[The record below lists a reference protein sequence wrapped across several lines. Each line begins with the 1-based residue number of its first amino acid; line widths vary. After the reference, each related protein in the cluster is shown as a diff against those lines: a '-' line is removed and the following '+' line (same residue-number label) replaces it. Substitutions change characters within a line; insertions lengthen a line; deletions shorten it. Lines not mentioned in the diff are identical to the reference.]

1 MVTWWW
7 SGSGKSGPPPTTDPA
22 RSQLQVQVQS
32 RSSCSSRCAG
42 LAAEG
47 AAAGELQPWQLR
59 EALAQTQLSTEK
71 TCFFLQILGGVLIL
85 RYQGTKLVWL
95 PFFKEAL
102 TYALTVFPVLVEPS
116 HRQL

>member
-1 MVTWWW
+1 MW
-7 SGSGKSGPPPTTDPA
+7 SRGGGVGQEKVDRLQRPTRLG
-22 RSQLQVQVQS
+22 RSFKFKFKVGAAAAL
-32 RSSCSSRCAG
+32 AG

-47 AAAGELQPWQLR
+47 AAAGELQPRQLR
-59 EALAQTQLSTEK
+59 QALAQTQLSTEK
-71 TCFFLQILGGVLIL
+71 TFSANFRGVLIL

-95 PFFKEAL
+95 ISKEAL

>member
-1 MVTWWW
+1 MW
-7 SGSGKSGPPPTTDPA
+7 SRGGGVGQEKVDRLQRPTRLG
-22 RSQLQVQVQS
+22 RSFKFKFKVGAAAAL
-32 RSSCSSRCAG
+32 AG

-47 AAAGELQPWQLR
+47 AAAGELQPRQLR
-59 EALAQTQLSTEK
+59 QALAQTQLSK
-71 TCFFLQILGGVLIL
+71 NLFFFANFRGVLIL

-95 PFFKEAL
+95 ISKEAL

>member
-32 RSSCSSRCAG
+32 RSSCSSRGAG

-47 AAAGELQPWQLR
+47 AAAGELQPSQLR
-59 EALAQTQLSTEK
+59 QALAQTQLSTEK
-71 TCFFLQILGGVLIL
+71 TFSANFRGVLIL

-95 PFFKEAL
+95 ISKEAL

-116 HRQL
+116 HCQL